1 MIGAVSMIDA
11 RDVISLHVERDIEI
25 RTAINGPGERMSIR
39 SKGKVL
45 PAFSSRLEPLVGW
58 RLIEKSIGG
67 KHDCGCRRLRHGG
80 NDRERMGDTRERRAT
95 A

>member
-1 MIGAVSMIDA
+1 MIGAVSMSDA

-45 PAFSSRLEPLVGW
+45 PAFS
-58 RLIEKSIGG
+58 
-67 KHDCGCRRLRHGG
+67 
-80 NDRERMGDTRERRAT
+80 
-95 A
+95 